1 MQDSVGTK
9 IVRIGPTHNTDQRKI
24 LAVRARNRVDYT
36 QSSNSK
42 RDDTR
47 AHAPAPRV
55 AVRSVSSIKFV
66 AASNVFQLRLRDE
79 VVEEG
84 EVKVTRH
91 GEDVCHPHLHCMTS
105 YKIRLVI
112 DDWVII
118 KIHLVNLNF
127 FY

>member
-84 EVKVTRH
+84 EVKVTWH
-91 GEDVCHPHLHCMTS
+91 GENVLHTHLHQE
-105 YKIRLVI
+105 L
-112 DDWVII
+112 
-118 KIHLVNLNF
+118 
-127 FY
+127 